1 MDGLDSGERAP
12 ETRESVRLSVPD
24 MDCPTCAGKVSQSV
38 ESLDGV
44 AVDPDPTT
52 GVLKVEFDPKAT
64 DSEDIR
70 DRVEAAGYAVA
81 DPDED
86 GEIESPHD
94 VWTTPRAML
103 VWTGAFLLA
112 AGLVVRFLVPGLDVT
127 LFSAIGRTFS
137 LADVME
143 IAAAFIGGSTVLRSG
158 YYSLRTRSLDV
169 DLLMSAGI
177 VGALAAAFYVEAA
190 TLAVLYS
197 IAELLERF
205 SMERARSS
213 VTGLLELSPDEATV
227 RRDGEERVVP
237 AEDLVVGDLVLVRPG
252 EKVPADGVV
261 VEGQAALD
269 QSPITGESIPESKE
283 PGDEVYA
290 GTIDEDGYLEI
301 EVTAPAS
308 ESTLARIVELVAD
321 AGREKTEREQFVDRF
336 ASYYTPVI
344 VAGAILTATVPP
356 LLLGAS
362 WSVWFVRGLALLVL
376 ACPCAFVISTPV
388 SVVSGIT
395 SAARNGVLIKGGP
408 TLETMGEVQAV
419 AFDKTGTLTT
429 GELAVADVVALGEHD
444 ESEVLARAASLERR
458 SEHPIARAIVAAADV
473 RGVEER
479 EADDFEA
486 LAGEGVVGDVDG
498 QTHYVGKP
506 GLFAD
511 QGFELGHAHATD
523 GPRATDGGVPE
534 SQSQCGRED
543 CVDLAG
549 EVVPRLQREGKT
561 VVLVGTADELVG
573 VVAVADAVRPDAA
586 RVIERLH
593 EQGIEHVAMLT
604 GDNERTAGVVAESVG
619 VDDYQADL
627 LPEEKVEAVREL
639 EEQYETVAMIGDGV
653 NDAPA
658 LAAASVGV
666 AMGAAGTDTAI
677 ETADVALMGDDLR
690 SIPYLHRLSRTANA
704 VIRQNIGLSLGAKA
718 LLAAGVPL
726 GLVTV
731 AVAVVVG
738 DMGMSLTVT
747 GNAMRLAGVSP
758 ELDE

>member
-1 MDGLDSGERAP
+1 MNGRDSGGRSAAND
-12 ETRESVRLSVPD
+12 ESVRLSVPE
-24 MDCPTCAGKVSQSV
+24 MDCSNCAGKVRRSV

-44 AVDPDPTT
+44 AADPDPTT
-52 GVLKVEFDPKAT
+52 GVLRVKYDPAAT
-64 DSEDIR
+64 DAGAIR
-70 DRVEAAGYAVA
+70 ERVEAAGYAVDDSGGDEA
-81 DPDED
+81 DLA
-86 GEIESPHD
+86 GFESPHE
-94 VWTTPRAML
+94 VWTTPRAGT
-103 VWTGAFLLA
+103 VWAGATLMVAGLAVEFLLA
-112 AGLVVRFLVPGLDVT
+112 GLDAT
-127 LFSAIGRTFS
+127 LFSALGRAIS
-137 LADVME
+137 VADALV
-143 IAAAFIGGSTVLRSG
+143 IAAALVGGWAVLRSG

-213 VTGLLELSPDEATV
+213 VSELLELSPDEATV

-237 AEDLVVGDLVLVRPG
+237 AADLVVGDRVVVRPG

-261 VEGQAALD
+261 CEGRSALD
-269 QSPITGESIPESKE
+269 QSPITGESVPVGKVS
-283 PGDEVYA
+283 GDEVYA
-290 GTIDEDGYLEI
+290 GTISEDGYLEV
-301 EVTAPAS
+301 EVTAPAN

-321 AGREKTEREQFVDRF
+321 AGRAKTEHERFVDRF
-336 ASYYTPVI
+336 AGYYTPAV
-344 VAGAILTATVPP
+344 VAAAILTATVPP
-356 LLLGAS
+356 LALGAS

-408 TLETMGEVQAV
+408 TLETMGEVKAV
-419 AFDKTGTLTT
+419 AFDKTGTLTA
-429 GELAVADVVALGEHD
+429 GELAVADVVGLGEHD
-444 ESEVLARAASLERR
+444 ESDVLARAGALERR
-458 SEHPIARAIVAAADV
+458 SEHPIARAIVEAADE
-473 RGVEER
+473 RGVEDR

-486 LAGEGVVGDVDG
+486 LTGEGVSGDVDG
-498 QTHYVGKP
+498 RSHYVGKP

-511 QGFELGHAHATD
+511 LGFDLEHSHAT
-523 GPRATDGGVPE
+523 TDGGVQDA
-534 SQSQCGRED
+534 SAQCERGD

-561 VVLVGTADELVG
+561 VVLVGTAEELIG
-573 VVAVADAVRPDAA
+573 VVAVADSIRPEAA
-586 RVIERLH
+586 RMVARLR
-593 EQGIEHVAMLT
+593 EQGVERIVMLT
-604 GDNERTAGVVAESVG
+604 GDNERTAGVVAETVG
-619 VDDYQADL
+619 VDDYRAGL
-627 LPEEKVEAVREL
+627 LPEEKVEAIRDI
-639 EEQYETVAMIGDGV
+639 EERYGSVAMVGDGV

-690 SIPYLHRLSRTANA
+690 SLPYLHRLSRKANA
-704 VIRQNIGLSLGAKA
+704 VIRQNIVASLGAKA

-758 ELDE
+758 ELD